1 MREKRELAIVRIALR
16 HETMTCIIDYEG
28 AEELS
33 GMVSEIVWE
42 MVERSM
48 ALDGRRRKGL
58 RERGKEVAV

>member
-1 MREKRELAIVRIALR
+1 
-16 HETMTCIIDYEG
+16 
-28 AEELS
+28 
-33 GMVSEIVWE
+33 MVSEIVWE